1 MYVTPCVRKFPQAYK
16 KTKKK
21 KNKKKKK
28 AIFMFR
34 AAPSIIGF
42 F

>member
-16 KTKKK
+16 KQK
-21 KNKKKKK
+21 KNKKKK